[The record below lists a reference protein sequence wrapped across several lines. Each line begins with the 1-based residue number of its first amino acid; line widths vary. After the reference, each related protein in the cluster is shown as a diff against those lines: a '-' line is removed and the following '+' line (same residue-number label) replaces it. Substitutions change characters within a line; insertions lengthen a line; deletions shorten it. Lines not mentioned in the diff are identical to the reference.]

1 MNYKSIKS
9 ICYSVFIL
17 YLFGIFALGCKRPKQ
32 VEIVKAE
39 EIQSEKEKQKEF
51 EQAEIVKKEEIPGEK
66 GKQEVSDEEVI
77 REEILKEKYK
87 EDRFGEHLVRREII
101 RDGVNEVQVLA
112 VYDEE
117 DELWYQVDAERYF
130 YDEIEHFGILAVNKG
145 GGMGITTYAVFHTL
159 DENREEWE
167 KVAEFSCSTASLKL
181 YKGEDN
187 KFHLHADV
195 SHSGAEIDYVSK
207 DNGYTWQRLPGRYV
221 WEDEYV
227 Q

>member
-1 MNYKSIKS
+1 MMNYKSIKS

-17 YLFGIFALGCKRPKQ
+17 LFGIFALGCKRPKQ

-39 EIQSEKEKQKEF
+39 EIQSEKDIQ
-51 EQAEIVKKEEIPGEK
+51 EE
-66 GKQEVSDEEVI
+66 SDEEVI
-77 REEILKEKYK
+77 REKILKEIYE

-117 DELWYQVDAERYF
+117 DELWYQVDAECYF

-145 GGMGITTYAVFHTL
+145 SAAGTTIYAVFHTL

-167 KVAEFSCSTASLKL
+167 KVAEFSCSTAKFKL

-187 KFHLHADV
+187 EFHLHADV
-195 SHSGAEIDYVSK
+195 SHSGSEVDFVSK

-221 WEDEYV
+221 W
-227 Q
+227 